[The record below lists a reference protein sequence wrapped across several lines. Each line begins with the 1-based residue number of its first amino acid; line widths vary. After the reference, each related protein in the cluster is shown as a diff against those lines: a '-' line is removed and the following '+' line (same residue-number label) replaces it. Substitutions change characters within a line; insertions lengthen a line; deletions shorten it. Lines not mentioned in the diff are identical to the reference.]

1 MYNTDIQVHS
11 VDDFI
16 LTYLESEIT
25 SPEQGK

>member
-16 LTYLESEIT
+16 LICLENEIT